1 MKLTPKH
8 YAYLKISEGCDH
20 RCTFCIIPSL
30 RGDLE
35 SRSITQVLD
44 EAKRLADAGVKE
56 LLVVSQDTSAYAMDT
71 QHKEEIGRASCRE
84 RV

>member
-1 MKLTPKH
+1 M
-8 YAYLKISEGCDH
+8 
-20 RCTFCIIPSL
+20 
-30 RGDLE
+30 GDLE

-71 QHKEEIGRASCRE
+71 QRKEGGVKNGFLEWYAN
-84 RV
+84 

>member
-56 LLVVSQDTSAYAMDT
+56 LLVVSQDTFCLCDGYAT
-71 QHKEEIGRASCRE
+71 
-84 RV
+84 